1 MSDAPYRLTRSADDQ
16 EVLDAFVRGHAAE
29 MHTLLPGRI
38 ESYDAATGKASVLPL
53 LQRTYTIDGADGV
66 LTERTEAYP
75 VIPDCPVAFPR
86 GGGAAITFPLKA
98 GDPCWVMFAERSLDA
113 WLDSDGKTVLDP
125 DDARMHHLTDAVV
138 LPGAYTLANPI
149 ATAHA
154 DDVVIGLE
162 DGSAEVH
169 ITPAGEVQIKA
180 GAIRMGTLAG
190 NKALALAE
198 KVDARVGSIETWLTT
213 HTHTDPVSGFTGP
226 PNPAALPPVG
236 SSTASTRTFA
246 DA

>member
-1 MSDAPYRLTRSADDQ
+1 MSDTPYRLTRSADEQ
-16 EVLDAFVRGHAAE
+16 EVLDAFVRGNAAE

-66 LTERTEAYP
+66 LTERSAAYP

-98 GDPCWVMFAERSLDA
+98 GDPCWILFAERSLDA

-138 LPGAYTLANPI
+138 LPGAYTLAANI
-149 ATAHA
+149 ATAHV
-154 DDVVIGLE
+154 DDLVIARE

-169 ITPAGEVQIKA
+169 VTPAGEVQIKA
-180 GAIRMGTLAG
+180 GAVRLGTLAG

-198 KVDARVGSIETWLTT
+198 KVDARVGNIETWLAA

-226 PNPAALPPVG
+226 PSPATPAPSG
-236 SSTASTRTFA
+236 SSTASGKVFA
-246 DA
+246 SG